1 MTGVP
6 LQSAIDVRS
15 SAALPALCTCDVS
28 SRGAPMTTVWKSSE
42 AGSRLTAGPAAPVAV
57 PLTPRL
63 IVGFSWSLLAM
74 ARQAPAGRAPA
85 AVGAKVTLRVTLPPA
100 STVNGAA
107 SVQVIEP
114 GVAAQD
120 EMPVTFSGAVPAF
133 CTWAPSVF
141 ELPTVTVWKASEA
154 GLSAMAGAAVVVAVP
169 LTPRLMV
176 GFGGSLLAMARQA
189 PAGRAPAAFGANVWL
204 RFGLP
209 PAGTVNGPVGVRVI
223 ELGVPAQDETLVTF
237 SGAVPVF
244 CTWVLSVLELPTV
257 TIWKFSE
264 VGLRTMAG
272 AGVFVPV
279 PASPRLRVG
288 FAGSL
293 LARARQ
299 APAGRAPA
307 VVGAKVTLRL
317 ALPPAATVNGPG
329 GVRVIEL
336 GVPAQDETLVTF
348 SGAVPVFCTWALSV
362 LELPTVT
369 IWKFSEVGLRT
380 MAAAGA
386 FVPVPASPRLRGGFA
401 GSLLARARQAPAGR
415 APAALGAKVTL
426 RLALPPAAT
435 VNGPVGVRVIEL
447 GVPAQDE
454 TLVTFSGAVPVFC
467 TWVLSV
473 LELPTVTIWKF
484 SEVGLRTMA
493 AAGVFVP
500 VPASPRL
507 RVGFA
512 GSLLAMARQA
522 PAGRAPAAVGAKVT
536 LRLAFAPAATVNDPV
551 GAQVTELGVPG
562 QDDTLVTFSGAVP
575 VFCTWAVRA
584 FGLPTVTVPK
594 LSELGLRAIAG
605 AEAADPLKAGSA
617 MV

>member
-63 IVGFSWSLLAM
+63 IVGFAGSLLAT
-74 ARQAPAGRAPA
+74 ARQARGGRAPA
-85 AVGAKVTLRVTLPPA
+85 AVGAKVALRLAPPPA
-100 STVNGAA
+100 A
-107 SVQVIEP
+107 
-114 GVAAQD
+114 
-120 EMPVTFSGAVPAF
+120 
-133 CTWAPSVF
+133 
-141 ELPTVTVWKASEA
+141 
-154 GLSAMAGAAVVVAVP
+154 
-169 LTPRLMV
+169 
-176 GFGGSLLAMARQA
+176 
-189 PAGRAPAAFGANVWL
+189 
-204 RFGLP
+204 
-209 PAGTVNGPVGVRVI
+209 TVNGPVGVRVI

-348 SGAVPVFCTWALSV
+348 SGAVPVFCTW
-362 LELPTVT
+362 
-369 IWKFSEVGLRT
+369 
-380 MAAAGA
+380 
-386 FVPVPASPRLRGGFA
+386 
-401 GSLLARARQAPAGR
+401 
-415 APAALGAKVTL
+415 
-426 RLALPPAAT
+426 
-435 VNGPVGVRVIEL
+435 
-447 GVPAQDE
+447 
-454 TLVTFSGAVPVFC
+454 
-467 TWVLSV
+467 VLSV

-500 VPASPRL
+500 
-507 RVGFA
+507 
-512 GSLLAMARQA
+512 
-522 PAGRAPAAVGAKVT
+522 
-536 LRLAFAPAATVNDPV
+536 
-551 GAQVTELGVPG
+551 
-562 QDDTLVTFSGAVP
+562 
-575 VFCTWAVRA
+575 
-584 FGLPTVTVPK
+584 
-594 LSELGLRAIAG
+594 
-605 AEAADPLKAGSA
+605 
-617 MV
+617 